1 MLKQKQYI
9 NSVFEPNITE
19 EEAYYCFLERG
30 LIKDDKNYFI
40 IYDRDSGTYDLYE
53 IKGEI

>member
-1 MLKQKQYI
+1 MLREKQFIDSLY
-9 NSVFEPNITE
+9 EPNVTE
-19 EEAYYCFLERG
+19 EECFYYFLEKG